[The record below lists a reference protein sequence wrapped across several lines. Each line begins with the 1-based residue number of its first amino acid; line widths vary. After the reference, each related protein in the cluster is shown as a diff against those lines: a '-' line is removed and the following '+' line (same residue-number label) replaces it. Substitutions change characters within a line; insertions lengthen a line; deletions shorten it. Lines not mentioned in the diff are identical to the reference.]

1 MCTLWYFVWYPLC
14 TLCARELIEWLIPAV
29 QAKLLCSGADKLLLS
44 SDRDK
49 HNETG
54 WGEHGFFFCI
64 IFLTHN
70 FRIAETVWNFDLM
83 ISNNDLLFENDISKM
98 VEYLRNFNK
107 YCNIWCIKYV
117 PHSCNS
123 VD

>member
-1 MCTLWYFVWYPLC
+1 MYTLWYFVWYPLC

-64 IFLTHN
+64 IFLTRN
-70 FRIAETVWNFDLM
+70 FRIAESVWYFDLM
-83 ISNNDLLFENDISKM
+83 ISNNDL
-98 VEYLRNFNK
+98 
-107 YCNIWCIKYV
+107 
-117 PHSCNS
+117 
-123 VD
+123 